1 MSAQAPQRGPVGRG
15 RAFTGL
21 VALTLALGACSGGP
35 ASDGA
40 ASDAF
45 AATPFVVATSDAGK
59 LRIEAR
65 SAPEVQPTR
74 GVNAVEL
81 AITDPSGAPVDG
93 LALDVVPWMSAMG
106 HGASVKPTATAR
118 GRGRYVLSNVDFF
131 MPGRWELRTTIT
143 GPVEDHA
150 TFIVPVS

>member
-1 MSAQAPQRGPVGRG
+1 MSTRASGARPLGRG
-15 RAFTGL
+15 RLLAAV
-21 VALTLALGACSGGP
+21 VALAMALAACSSA

-40 ASDAF
+40 GADTF
-45 AATPFVVATSDAGK
+45 APTPFVTATSDGGK

-65 SAPEVQPTR
+65 SAPESQPTR

-93 LALDVVPWMSAMG
+93 LTLDVVPWMSAMG

-118 GRGRYVLSNVDFF
+118 GQGRYVLSNVDFF
-131 MPGRWELRTTIT
+131 MPGRWELRTAIT

>member
-1 MSAQAPQRGPVGRG
+1 MSARGPERRPVGRG
-15 RAFTGL
+15 RAVTGL
-21 VALTLALGACSGGP
+21 VALALALAACSGGA

-40 ASDAF
+40 DAF
-45 AATPFVVATSDAGK
+45 AATPFLSTASDGGR

-65 SAPEVQPTR
+65 SAPDAQPTR
-74 GVNAVEL
+74 GVNTVEL
-81 AITDPSGAPVDG
+81 SITDPSGAPVDG

-118 GRGRYVLSNVDFF
+118 GQGRYVLSNVDFF
-131 MPGRWELRTTIT
+131 MPGRWELRTAFT

-150 TFIVPVS
+150 TFIVPIS